1 MTQAPGHTIMTA
13 AELLALPDD
22 GCHQYELVRGRLIK
36 MSPSSSKPAIVAG
49 RVLRPLGNFVDEHK
63 LGVFGGAD
71 WGFRLASN
79 PDTVRSP
86 DCAFVRAEHVPD
98 TGVPDGFWPGAP
110 DLVVEVLSP
119 SNRFSEML
127 ERVEDYLAAGTRLI
141 WILDPE
147 ARTARVFHP
156 DRAPAF
162 FGEDGVLAGEDVL
175 PGFTLRLAD
184 VWV

>member
-1 MTQAPGHTIMTA
+1 MTA

-22 GCHQYELVRGRLIK
+22 GCHRYALVRGRLIT

-49 RVLRPLGNFVDEHK
+49 RVFRPLSNFVEEQR
-63 LGVFGGAD
+63 LGVCGGAD
-71 WGFRLASN
+71 WGFRLATD

-86 DCAFVRAEHVPD
+86 DCAFVRAERVPAE
-98 TGVPDGFWPGAP
+98 GLPDGFWPGAP
-110 DLVVEVLSP
+110 DLAVEVLSP
-119 SNRFSEML
+119 SNRFAEIL

-147 ARTARVFHP
+147 RRTARVFRP
-156 DRAPAF
+156 DRAPIVV
-162 FGEDGVLAGEDVL
+162 GEHGVLSGEDVL
-175 PGFTLRLAD
+175 PGFTLRLAE